1 MRSRRGVYSEDVKF
15 YTLLTAALVTLAMLG
30 GVAAL
35 TPRPAL
41 ATETPA
47 YDVVRRWPEAELR
60 RYGPT
65 IVAETRVEG
74 AREGAGSEGF
84 RRLAGYI
91 FGGNRAGAS
100 IAMTAPVAQSSERIA
115 MTAPVAQAEAD
126 GAWVVQ
132 FTMPSRWTLDT
143 LPVPNDRRVTLRE
156 VRGGLVL
163 ARRYAGSWSE
173 ARYAA
178 EAEALEAVRAQEGL
192 RAAGAPVWARYD
204 PPWKPWFL
212 RRNEVLLP
220 VAEG

>member
-1 MRSRRGVYSEDVKF
+1 MYSKCVKF
-15 YTLLTAALVTLAMLG
+15 YTLLAAALVAIAVLG

-41 ATETPA
+41 ATETPT

-91 FGGNRAGAS
+91 FGGNRARES
-100 IAMTAPVAQSSERIA
+100 IAMTAPVALSSERIA

-143 LPVPNDRRVTLRE
+143 LPVPDDRRVTLRE
-156 VRGGLVL
+156 VPGGLVL
-163 ARRYAGSWSE
+163 ARRYAGTWSE

-178 EAEALEAVRAQEGL
+178 EAEALDAVRVHEGM
-192 RAAGAPVWARYD
+192 RAVGAPVWARYD